1 MNMQEL
7 EMKAQMR
14 MQLDVIKL
22 CFSDCI
28 NGFKDDQL
36 SSTEKSCVQNCA
48 KRQVNTMMI
57 IGEAQQSMMARQG
70 GMQGGQNF
78 WTKEKLLK
86 DVIIKY

>member
-1 MNMQEL
+1 
-7 EMKAQMR
+7 
-14 MQLDVIKL
+14 
-22 CFSDCI
+22 
-28 NGFKDDQL
+28 
-36 SSTEKSCVQNCA
+36 
-48 KRQVNTMMI
+48 MMI

>member
-22 CFSDCI
+22 CFGDCI
-28 NGFKDDQL
+28 NAFKEDQL

-48 KRQVNTMMI
+48 KRQVATMMI
-57 IGEAQQSMMARQG
+57 IGEAQQSMMSRQG
-70 GMQGGQNF
+70 GMGGQNF
-78 WTKEKLLK
+78 WEPISSTQL
-86 DVIIKY
+86 

>member
-1 MNMQEL
+1 
-7 EMKAQMR
+7 MR

-28 NGFKDDQL
+28 NVFKDDQL

-70 GMQGGQNF
+70 GMGGGQNF
-78 WTKEKLLK
+78 WKRKLFK